1 MVEQTLKITGVL
13 SDPTRFSIY
22 QFIARL
28 HCEVTVQ
35 EIAESFHIH
44 PNVAR
49 LHLTKLEDVNMLV
62 SCTKK
67 TGESGR
73 PSRSYQLS
81 DELVSLQF
89 PYRDYQR
96 LAEIAINYLSSLGE
110 AGEKALVDTGHRFG
124 FEVARDFVLSFD
136 ENIDLMNTTKKLISL
151 KTLP

>member
-22 QFIARL
+22 QFIARQ
-28 HCEVTVQ
+28 HREVTVQ

-96 LAEIAINYLSSLGE
+96 LVKLLSILC
-110 AGEKALVDTGHRFG
+110 L
-124 FEVARDFVLSFD
+124 L
-136 ENIDLMNTTKKLISL
+136 
-151 KTLP
+151 